1 MHIVPKDKL
10 AKLGPLCSFP
20 VMGTELY
27 GQYPVQ
33 KRVNM
38 SEELSKRIEDYRFDN
53 RIRSE
58 NAAMRELL
66 ELGLEAAAQAAKK
79 RRSE

>member
-1 MHIVPKDKL
+1 
-10 AKLGPLCSFP
+10 
-20 VMGTELY
+20 MGTELY

-58 NAAMRELL
+58 NAAMRQLL